1 MTNVE
6 ALQQA
11 VIDGDAQAAQ
21 DITRQALGEGADAA
35 TLLQQALIPAMGIV
49 GEKMKNQEY
58 YVPEVLVAAR
68 AMQWSLALLKPLLA
82 ASGVEPTGKAV
93 FATVKGDMHDIG
105 KNLVIMMMEGAGFQ
119 IVDLGTDVPPARII
133 DAVRQHQPQLVGMS
147 ALLTTTMPGMKTT
160 IDELAQAGLRS
171 GVKVMIGGAPV
182 TAKYASDIGADG
194 SAPDAA
200 SAVDLA
206 KRLVG
211 VLP

>member
-1 MTNVE
+1 MPDLAN
-6 ALQQA
+6 LMQA
-11 VIDGDAQAAQ
+11 VIDGDARAAQ
-21 DITRQALGEGADAA
+21 DLTRQALNQGADAS
-35 TLLQQALIPAMGIV
+35 TLLQQALIPAMAIV

-82 ASGVEPTGKAV
+82 AGGVKPTGKVV
-93 FATVKGDMHDIG
+93 FATVRGDMHDIG

-119 IVDLGTDVPPARII
+119 IVDLGTDVPPARIV

-160 IDELAQAGLRS
+160 IEALNEAGLRE
-171 GVKVMIGGAPV
+171 GIKVMIGGAPV
-182 TAKYASDIGADG
+182 TTRYAHDIGADG
-194 SAPDAA
+194 CAPDAA